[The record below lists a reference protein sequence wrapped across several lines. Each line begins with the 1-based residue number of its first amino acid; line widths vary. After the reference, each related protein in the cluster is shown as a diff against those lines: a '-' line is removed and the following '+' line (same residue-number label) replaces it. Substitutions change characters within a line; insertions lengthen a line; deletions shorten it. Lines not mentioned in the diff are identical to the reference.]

1 MIYNNVLKY
10 LIFISLVSQKS
21 DLLTKTHKY
30 VSETK
35 LLFIQFAKLPK
46 YDEIYKTIELK
57 KYMHM
62 HSTSNR
68 THIQ

>member
-1 MIYNNVLKY
+1 MTSELNKVFSNWTCSKETEKSNRTSMIYNNVLKY

-35 LLFIQFAKLPK
+35 LLFI
-46 YDEIYKTIELK
+46 
-57 KYMHM
+57 
-62 HSTSNR
+62 
-68 THIQ
+68 